1 MKAIQVH
8 EHGDPDQ
15 LRFEDIKN
23 PTPGPGEALVQI
35 EAAGLNFIDTYQ
47 RRGWYKINLP
57 FTPGVEAAGRVVA
70 VGAGVDLVAVG
81 DRVAYASSIGSYAE
95 YNTVKATSLVP
106 VPPDVP
112 AELAAAVMLQGMTAH
127 YLSHSTYPLEADDTA
142 LVHAAAGGVGQ
153 LLVQMAKI
161 LGARVIGTCSTE
173 EKAEVAREAGADEVI
188 LYTEQD
194 FEAETMRLTDGEG
207 VDVVYDGVGKDT
219 FDRSL
224 ACLRPRGYMVL
235 YGQASGIVPEFD
247 IQRLNQRGSLF
258 LTRPSLGHYTATR
271 EELLWRSGD
280 LFDWIADDHLDV
292 AVDERFALADAAEAH
307 RYIEGRNTMGK
318 VLLVP

>member
-112 AELAAAVMLQGMTAH
+112 AELAAAVILQGMTAH

-280 LFDWIADDHLDV
+280 LFDWIDSGELDV

-307 RYIEGRNTMGK
+307 RYIEGRQTMGK

>member
-8 EHGDPDQ
+8 EHGDPEQ
-15 LRFEDIKN
+15 LRIEDIKN

-112 AELAAAVMLQGMTAH
+112 AELAAAVILQGMTAH

-280 LFDWIADDHLDV
+280 LFDWIDSGELDV

-307 RYIEGRNTMGK
+307 RYIEGRQTMGK

>member
-8 EHGDPDQ
+8 EHGDPEQ
-15 LRFEDIKN
+15 LRIEDIKN

-112 AELAAAVMLQGMTAH
+112 AELAAAVILQGMTAH

-235 YGQASGIVPEFD
+235 YGQASGIVPDFD
-247 IQRLNQRGSLF
+247 IQRLNAGGSLF

-280 LFDWIADDHLDV
+280 LFDWIDSGELDV

-307 RYIEGRNTMGK
+307 RYIEGRQTMGK